1 MYDLYYYCLEL
12 IYDCLFYMLYFYTR
26 FLFPTPVSAQKRFT
40 SCEMADLHFKCRFPN
55 EYIYKRHEDE
65 KLIR

>member
-1 MYDLYYYCLEL
+1 
-12 IYDCLFYMLYFYTR
+12 MLYFYTR

-40 SCEMADLHFKCRFPN
+40 SREMADLHFKCRFPN